1 MFHAAN
7 IYSMFTPLSSD
18 FMNTVPAQCCVL
30 LEPPSLWRANFGG
43 RTLRRITGSSIS
55 SHSSV
60 MFIFCYECTVD
71 VHLLIDRQKVC
82 LLQALWSDLQRF
94 ALKVP
99 PVSKYQVSVGLSA
112 EIFLLHYVETCLQK
126 KWMNNGQSPVIHSFM
141 FYLIL
146 STRYFMTSFCTYVEP
161 QSKSL
166 DFPCQRMTRSKKM

>member
-7 IYSMFTPLSSD
+7 VYSMFTPLSSD

-43 RTLRRITGSSIS
+43 RTLRRITGSSISSS

-112 EIFLLHYVETCLQK
+112 EIFLCYITLKLVCRKSGWTMDRAL
-126 KWMNNGQSPVIHSFM
+126 WFIHLCF
-141 FYLIL
+141 I
-146 STRYFMTSFCTYVEP
+146 
-161 QSKSL
+161 
-166 DFPCQRMTRSKKM
+166 